1 MITEEIKQSLTQ
13 YFEAISGHVLLV
25 LQSGSHPKRE
35 ELSSFLESLCAL
47 SPNLEMVE
55 RDTEG
60 MLRSPISFAI
70 EVDGE
75 YTGIIFSGIPTYLDG
90 NSIELNSPFP
100 TTMRIAPSA
109 LEQTGT
115 ASNYK
120 ARRSTTSTCTSVPS
134 FSHATLDQLQ
144 CRFNVGCKMSKY
156 WRNK

>member
-35 ELSSFLESLCAL
+35 ELSGFLESLCAL

-75 YTGIIFSGIPTYLDG
+75 YTGIIFSGIPSG
-90 NSIELNSPFP
+90 HEFNSLILA
-100 TTMRIAPSA
+100 I
-109 LEQTGT
+109 
-115 ASNYK
+115 
-120 ARRSTTSTCTSVPS
+120 
-134 FSHATLDQLQ
+134 
-144 CRFNVGCKMSKY
+144 
-156 WRNK
+156 